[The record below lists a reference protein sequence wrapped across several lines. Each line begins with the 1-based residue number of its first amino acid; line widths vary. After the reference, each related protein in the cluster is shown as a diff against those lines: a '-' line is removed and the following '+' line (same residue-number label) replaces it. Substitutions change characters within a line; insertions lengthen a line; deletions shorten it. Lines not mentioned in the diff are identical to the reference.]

1 MVDWQMAT
9 PGSKFGAPIVFYNAE
24 ETSRE
29 DFLQT
34 MYRFD
39 DANQGQFVGTFSLRT
54 NRFYNSTMTKLYY
67 YHGSARAP
75 SPIVV
80 DWEPRQVQTGSGES
94 VTLSSN
100 PQGQSS
106 FVRTFDNMSAAE
118 SYVEEDGT
126 AQIGGIGSFPT
137 HRVEALEHYR
147 LVQLSDTGASN
158 QILRTVG
165 RNAQIAGANPRAT
178 VPSDPA
184 WVKTFERVPGATIEG
199 SSAPANTTVTATT
212 ELRIPNTDSTFRYT
226 QRAETN
232 AQGEFEM
239 TLPYA
244 TTGYDEYGPENG
256 YTNVSVR
263 ATGPYTIGTP
273 AMLNETGSIVSYRSN
288 VSVPEGQV
296 NGAENGTVSVELERN
311 AEDLTIGGESGDD
324 SSGEGSSGDGSETQS
339 ALYNR

>member
-1 MVDWQMAT
+1 
-9 PGSKFGAPIVFYNAE
+9 
-24 ETSRE
+24 
-29 DFLQT
+29 

-39 DANQGQFVGTFSLRT
+39 DSNLGRFLGTFSLRT

-80 DWEPRQVQTGSGES
+80 NWEPRQVQTGSGEG
-94 VTLSSN
+94 VTLPSN
-100 PQGQSS
+100 PQGQDS

-118 SYVEEDGT
+118 AYVEEDGT

-137 HRVEALEHYR
+137 HRVAALEHYR
-147 LVQLSDTGASN
+147 LVQWSDTTASD

-165 RNAQIAGANPRAT
+165 RGAQIAGANPRAT

-199 SSAPANTTVTATT
+199 SGAPANTTVTATT
-212 ELRIPNTDSTFRYT
+212 ELRIPTTNSTFRYT

-232 AQGEFEM
+232 ADGEFEM

-256 YTNVSVR
+256 YTDVSVR
-263 ATGPYTIGTP
+263 ATGPYAIGTP
-273 AMLNETGSIVSYRSN
+273 ATLNETGSIVSYRSN

-296 NGAENGTVSVELERN
+296 NGDKDGIVSVELERN
-311 AEDLTIGGESGDD
+311 AENLAIGGGSGAD
-324 SSGEGSSGDGSETQS
+324 SSDSGSDSDAQS
-339 ALYNR
+339 SLRDPAVSVSVARAG